1 MFEEPLQVLQ
11 NYVQS
16 VGLKTTKQRE
26 IISKEFF
33 SINAHLKAE
42 EILEQARKVDP
53 KVSLATVYRTLK
65 LLQACGLAR
74 SHHFGDGQARYEPII
89 NSEEHHDHLICTN
102 CGAIVEF
109 YNLEIEKLQE
119 DIACLHQ
126 FEVTFHRMELYGL
139 CLHCRLKKV

>member
-109 YNLEIEKLQE
+109 
-119 DIACLHQ
+119 
-126 FEVTFHRMELYGL
+126 
-139 CLHCRLKKV
+139 